1 MKRLKEIID
10 KNLQGDPVI
19 WAVVFALSLVSILV
33 VYSSIGTL
41 AYRKSDSPE
50 WVLFKHTAMVCLGLF
65 AMWFAHRID
74 YRYYSKLSRL
84 GLWISVPLLLYTFK
98 YGTSL
103 NEASRWLT
111 IMGTSFQPSDF
122 ASLALIINLASMLS
136 KKQQNIE
143 DIKDA
148 LIPMLIWCGIICG
161 LIALSNFSTAVLLFA
176 TCMLVM
182 FIGRVP
188 IKYLAMLVLIGLLAG
203 AAAAQFGERWGTV
216 KSRVMSFVDGKEL
229 PFQAKHA
236 MIAVASGGVAGK
248 GPGNSDQRNILP
260 HPYSDFIYAIVIEE
274 YGMIG
279 GVVVLILYLILLHRG
294 MKAAYNSERAFGGL
308 LSAGLSFDLVCQA
321 MVNMGVVVGL
331 GPITG
336 QPLPLISMGG
346 TALVFAGISVGI
358 ILSVSRGEKDEE
370 WNEVS
375 KELDNGE
382 EPVKRR
388 EAKAKTENSEAED
401 DVDGRE
407 VLKEKLATRKKSLET
422 LANTPKEEVEGKRKG
437 NSKIKNEDEVLFE
450 SD

>member
-1 MKRLKEIID
+1 MIAKFKVWAD

-19 WAVVFALSLVSILV
+19 WAVVFALSVISILV

-41 AYRKSDSPE
+41 AFKRAVSPE
-50 WVLFKHTAMVCLGLF
+50 IVLVKHTFMVFLGLA
-65 AMWFAHRID
+65 AMWGTHKVD

-84 GLWISVPLLLYTFK
+84 ALWISVPLLIYTFTN
-98 YGTSL
+98 GTTL
-103 NEASRWLT
+103 NDAARWIT
-111 IMGTSFQPSDF
+111 VPIINTTFQPSDF

-143 DIKDA
+143 DIKES
-148 LIPMLIWCGIICG
+148 LIPILIWCGVICG
-161 LIALSNFSTAVLLFA
+161 LIALTNLSTAVLLFS
-176 TCMLVM
+176 TCMLIM

-188 IKYLAMLVLIGLLAG
+188 MKYLAMLVLVGVLAG
-203 AAAAQFGERWGTV
+203 AVAYKFGVRGETAKNRIL
-216 KSRVMSFVDGKEL
+216 SFINSTEL

-236 MIAVASGGVAGK
+236 RIAVATGGILGK

-260 HPYSDFIYAIVIEE
+260 HPYSDFVYAILIEE

-279 GVVVLILYLILLHRG
+279 GIVVVILYLILLHRG

-346 TALVFAGISVGI
+346 TAMVFTGISVGI
-358 ILSVSRGEKDEE
+358 ILSVSRGEQDEAWE
-370 WNEVS
+370 QQPGAEMKN
-375 KELDNGE
+375 DN
-382 EPVKRR
+382 KNTAT
-388 EAKAKTENSEAED
+388 AKAA
-401 DVDGRE
+401 
-407 VLKEKLATRKKSLET
+407 
-422 LANTPKEEVEGKRKG
+422 
-437 NSKIKNEDEVLFE
+437 
-450 SD
+450 